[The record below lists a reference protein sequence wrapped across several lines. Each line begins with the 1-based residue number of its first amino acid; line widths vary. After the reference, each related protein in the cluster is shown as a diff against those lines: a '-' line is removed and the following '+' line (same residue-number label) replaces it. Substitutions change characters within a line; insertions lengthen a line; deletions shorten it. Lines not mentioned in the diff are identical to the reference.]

1 VFDFLAGALAFFY
14 DLVPNYAIAIALF
27 TFTIMLILS
36 PLSIKSTRSMI
47 AMQRLQPE
55 LKKLQAA
62 YKEDREGLQRET
74 MALYQANKVNPFAA
88 CLPTLA
94 TLPVFFI
101 LYRILHGLTR
111 RGDDGTFD
119 PGYIAHDTALYKALD
134 KSTEM
139 MSFGMDLSKSALKE
153 LQTDGLLTALPYFIL
168 VALVGFT
175 QWYQTRQISGRTP
188 QASVNPQQQ
197 MITKL
202 MPAMFVIFSIS
213 FPAGLVVYFFTQ
225 NLVRVGQ
232 QYLVTH
238 LEFAGGSPDIVLPT
252 PLPPVK
258 SNGKGASS
266 AKAPAPNVAKPLT
279 PGRVTPSGARQQR
292 KRKKR

>member
-1 VFDFLAGALAFFY
+1 VFNFLAGMLAFFY

-27 TFTIMLILS
+27 TLVIMLVLS

-55 LKKLQAA
+55 LKKLQAS

-101 LYRILHGLTR
+101 LYRILNGLTK
-111 RGDDGTFD
+111 RGADGTFD
-119 PGYIAHDTALYKALD
+119 PQYIKHDTALYKALD
-134 KSTEM
+134 GATSM
-139 MSFGMDLSKSALKE
+139 MAFGMDLSKSALNE
-153 LQTDGLLTALPYFIL
+153 LQNEGLLTALPYFVL

-175 QWYQTRQISGRTP
+175 QWYQTRQIAGRNP
-188 QASVNPQQQ
+188 QAVVNPQQQ

-202 MPAMFVIFSIS
+202 MPAMFVVFSIS
-213 FPAGLVVYFFTQ
+213 FKAGLVVYFLTQ

-232 QYLVTH
+232 QYLITH
-238 LEFAGGSPDIVLPT
+238 LEFGGGIPEVVVPT
-252 PLPPVK
+252 PTTPPAK
-258 SNGKGASS
+258 ANGKSPS
-266 AKAPAPNVAKPLT
+266 PAPNVARPAT
-279 PGRVTPSGARQQR
+279 QSGRVTPSGARQQR